1 MSKIAL
7 GQFVNTNSII
17 HKIDARIKIIGT
29 ILLMITIFIIP
40 TNNFYLLGLLLLFA
54 LILVFL
60 TKVQLS
66 KFMRSLKSILFLLVF
81 AFVFQ
86 VFFRN
91 EGTILYTHYFKFTW
105 TNIAIALLISVLY
118 ILFRK
123 RLPFKFICFLL
134 ITTLV
139 IYILG
144 IPMYGN
150 LLNSKEI
157 KLNIYAEGLI
167 SGSFI
172 ILRVLTL
179 IVFSTI
185 LTLTTKPTE
194 LNNAIESLL
203 SPLELLHIKT
213 SVFAMMV
220 SIALRFIPTL
230 FLEADKILKA
240 QASRGVDFN
249 EGNLKS
255 KISQIISLLVPMFVV
270 SFKKADELAIAMEA
284 RGYIPGEKRTKIN
297 EMKLR
302 VSDYIWLGLY
312 LLIFISYILIRV
324 L

>member
-105 TNIAIALLISVLY
+105 TNITIALLISVL
-118 ILFRK
+118 
-123 RLPFKFICFLL
+123 
-134 ITTLV
+134 
-139 IYILG
+139 
-144 IPMYGN
+144 
-150 LLNSKEI
+150 EI

>member
-1 MSKIAL
+1 MNKIAF
-7 GQFVNTNSII
+7 GQFINTNSIV
-17 HKIDARIKIIGT
+17 HKMDARIKIIGT
-29 ILLMITIFIIP
+29 ILFMITIFLVP
-40 TNNFYLLGLLLLFA
+40 VNNFYLLGFLLLVSII
-54 LILVFL
+54 LILL
-60 TKVQLS
+60 TKVPITKYL
-66 KFMRSLKSILFLLVF
+66 KSLKQIIFLLVF

-86 VFFRN
+86 VLFRN
-91 EGTILYTHYFKFTW
+91 DGTIIYTHYFKFSW
-105 TNIAIALLISVLY
+105 NNIVLSSFIGAIYLLL
-118 ILFRK
+118 RK
-123 RLPFKFICFLL
+123 YLPLKFIFFVIFTIL
-134 ITTLV
+134 I

-144 IPMYGN
+144 LPLNSVI
-150 LLNSKEI
+150 LNSKEYKI
-157 KLNIYAEGLI
+157 NIYSEGLI

-172 ILRVLTL
+172 ILRVLVL
-179 IVFSTI
+179 ILFTTI
-185 LTLTTKPTE
+185 LTLTTKPSE

-255 KISQIISLLVPMFVV
+255 KVSQIVSLLVPMFVV

-284 RGYIPGEKRTKIN
+284 RGYVPGEKRTKIN

-302 VSDYIWLGLY
+302 TSDYLWLFLY
-312 LLIFISYILIRV
+312 LLIFISYILVRV

>member
-1 MSKIAL
+1 
-7 GQFVNTNSII
+7 
-17 HKIDARIKIIGT
+17 
-29 ILLMITIFIIP
+29 
-40 TNNFYLLGLLLLFA
+40 
-54 LILVFL
+54 
-60 TKVQLS
+60 
-66 KFMRSLKSILFLLVF
+66 
-81 AFVFQ
+81 
-86 VFFRN
+86 
-91 EGTILYTHYFKFTW
+91 
-105 TNIAIALLISVLY
+105 
-118 ILFRK
+118 
-123 RLPFKFICFLL
+123 
-134 ITTLV
+134 
-139 IYILG
+139 
-144 IPMYGN
+144 MYGN

-312 LLIFISYILIRV
+312 LLIFMSYI
-324 L
+324 

>member
-1 MSKIAL
+1 MNKIAF

-17 HKIDARIKIIGT
+17 HKMDARIKIIGT
-29 ILLMITIFIIP
+29 ILFMITIFLVP
-40 TNNFYLLGLLLLFA
+40 TNNFYLLGALLVFA
-54 LILVFL
+54 LILILL

-66 KFMRSLKSILFLLVF
+66 KYLKSLKSIVFLLVF

-86 VFFRN
+86 VIFRN
-91 EGTILYTHYFKFTW
+91 NGTVIYIHYFKFTW
-105 TNIAIALLISVLY
+105 NNIVVASFIAAIYLLI
-118 ILFRK
+118 RK
-123 RLPFKFICFLL
+123 YLPMKFIFFVLTTVL
-134 ITTLV
+134 I

-144 IPMYGN
+144 LPMHGAI
-150 LLNSKEI
+150 LNQNTI
-157 KLNIYAEGLI
+157 KLSIYEEGLI

-179 IVFSTI
+179 ILFTTI

-203 SPLELLHIKT
+203 KPLELLHIKT

-249 EGNLKS
+249 EGNLKA
-255 KISQIISLLVPMFVV
+255 KVVQIISLLVPMFVV

-284 RGYIPGEKRTKIN
+284 RGYIPGEKRTKLN
-297 EMKLR
+297 EMKLQF
-302 VSDYIWLGLY
+302 SDFIWLF
-312 LLIFISYILIRV
+312 IFVGIFTTYILLRI

>member
-7 GQFVNTNSII
+7 GQYVNTNSII

-29 ILLMITIFIIP
+29 ILFMITIFIIP
-40 TNNFYLLGLLLLFA
+40 TNNFYLLGALLLLA
-54 LILVFL
+54 TVIVFL
-60 TKVQLS
+60 TRVQLS
-66 KFMRSLKSILFLLVF
+66 KFLKSLKSIIFLLAF
-81 AFVFQ
+81 AFAFQ

-91 EGTILYTHYFKFTW
+91 TGTILYTHYFNFTY
-105 TNIAIALLISVLY
+105 TNIIVSILITVVY
-118 ILFRK
+118 ILVRK
-123 RLPFKFICFLL
+123 RLPFKFIFFLL
-134 ITTLV
+134 TITLV
-139 IYILG
+139 IYMLG
-144 IPMYGN
+144 IPIYGDI
-150 LLNSKEI
+150 LNNKEI
-157 KLNIYAEGLI
+157 KLNIYTEGII

-179 IVFSTI
+179 IIFSTI
-185 LTLTTKPTE
+185 LTLTTKPNE

-284 RGYIPGEKRTKIN
+284 RGYVPGEKRTKIN
-297 EMKLR
+297 EMKLK
-302 VSDYIWLGLY
+302 VSDYLWLALY
-312 LLIFISYILIRV
+312 LIIFISYILIRV